1 VRLFGIEYDY
11 GDRSRRRR
19 RRRKKEGVIGEGKEV
34 IKGDG

>member
-11 GDRSRRRR
+11 GDRSRR